1 MIKFVNHRRNGKKGF
16 TLVEVIIA
24 LAIFALF
31 SLVIATMFMTVF
43 KIHFNTNEIDTQ
55 MDKQITVLD
64 VRSTEEYDNA
74 KSFTIEFDG
83 VTDVITSNGEKVAK
97 GANDNRIPIR
107 VFD

>member
-31 SLVIATMFMTVF
+31 SLVVASIFQLVF
-43 KIHFNTNEIDTQ
+43 KVRLNTNEIDTQ

-64 VRSTEEYDNA
+64 VRSTEEYDTT

-83 VTDVITSNGEKVAK
+83 VTDVITSNGEKVAN
-97 GANDNRIPIR
+97 GAVDNRIPIR